1 MKKINIKLV
10 SAIIVISV
18 LTVITF
24 FYACNKTENNDIT
37 SNQENKTDFF
47 AKNLDG
53 TCLKVEIYR
62 DKKNN
67 AQIVT
72 KVVENKANIDLG
84 LYIPK
89 NLNIKPEQS
98 KDNDSVVII
107 IPSDAIYWL
116 VPLDNQTP
124 IKFDPINSTKESS
137 GSGYVRPECECF
149 EGTSLSNSCCEAK
162 MTDKGYMCF
171 KKNDT
176 CGCTTCKI
184 KVTAR
189 SGTIETTIFGSC
201 YLIKSNSITVNGVIY
216 E

>member
-10 SAIIVISV
+10 SAIILIS
-18 LTVITF
+18 LFTVITF

-98 KDNDSVVII
+98 KDNDSLVII

-116 VPLDNQTP
+116 VPIDNQTP
-124 IKFDPINSTKESS
+124 IKFDPINSTKVSS
-137 GSGYVRPECECF
+137 GSGTVRPQCECW
-149 EGTSLSNSCCEAK
+149 EGTTLNDNCCEGRW
-162 MTDKGYMCF
+162 TNLGYRCLI
-171 KKNDT
+171 KDG
-176 CGCTTCKI
+176 CGCTNCRI

-201 YLIKSNSITVNGVIY
+201 YLIKSNTITVNGVIY